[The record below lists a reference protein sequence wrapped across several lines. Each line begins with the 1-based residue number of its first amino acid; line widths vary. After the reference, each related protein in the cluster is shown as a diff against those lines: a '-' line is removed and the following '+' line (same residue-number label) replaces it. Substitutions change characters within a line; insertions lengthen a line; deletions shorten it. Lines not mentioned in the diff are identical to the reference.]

1 MTEKSC
7 VMCAHPLSKPRSGP
21 WPRYC
26 TTGCKQAARRA
37 ARRLDAALGVLEDRE
52 RWHREQA
59 VFGSGT
65 PAHHL
70 RVAEHL
76 RAEIATAEARM
87 SELLNTEED
96 RNE

>member
-7 VMCAHPLSKPRSGP
+7 VMCAHRLSKPRSGP

-26 TTGCKQAARRA
+26 GSGCKQAARRA
-37 ARRLDAALGVLEDRE
+37 ARRLDAALGALEGRE

-59 VFGSGT
+59 RFGTGT

-70 RVAEHL
+70 AVAEHL

-87 SELLNTEED
+87 STLLD
-96 RNE
+96 VGDDDA